1 MCEGGSLV
9 LAESLKWIVQIV
21 AHALKAKQMDKSN
34 FKESTTPVNPYL
46 VHILAIAHLA
56 ARDGR
61 INTLTFRA
69 QTRTRAAPAH
79 FHEHLMA
86 LV

>member
-1 MCEGGSLV
+1 MRKGGSLV

-21 AHALKAKQMDKSN
+21 AHALKAKQIDKSN
-34 FKESTTPVNPYL
+34 FKGSTPVRSYL

-61 INTLTFRA
+61 INALTFRA
-69 QTRTRAAPAH
+69 QTRARAAPAH

-86 LV
+86 LI